1 MKDKTPLRPVFLVLV
16 VFWMAGLAC
25 SLEAPT
31 PAAWALTPTARSI
44 EESATAFAATQQA
57 ENVPLDTLT
66 PSETPTPMAATATAP
81 ASGLQPAGPWLV
93 YTTDEGKGLAL
104 LNVDGSGRT
113 SIPISPLLDV
123 RDLQDGLSPQGSWL
137 AVRTRQALDNYGL
150 NLDLIHLPDGKIERI
165 TPLVSPDLPERAK
178 SAPNSH
184 PEEALKAVAEP
195 GGLRWSP
202 DGRYLAFIAVIEGI
216 SSDLYLYD
224 MQTKKIKRLTSG
236 SSQVATPSWSPDGN
250 WLVVQEVESFGDGQ
264 AWKVSNVWGNKM
276 TYPEVRE
283 LYIPSS
289 TSGGEVFLGW
299 TALDKMLV
307 YSRNTTGGFSIRLV
321 DLEKL
326 KVSNIYPGSFDE
338 VSYDPQSKTLA
349 FIFNEK
355 VGVKTDQVPGLYLMQ
370 VDETTPRL
378 AQAGEWHHL
387 NWQPLLGVFT
397 ATGPQGALAVA
408 LEGTLNLV
416 KGEASAVLSPNK
428 SWQACFAGGSSVSPG
443 VRLYK
448 AGGELMQTISRDPT
462 SSLVWQPD
470 SNGFFFLANDQ
481 LFLDTFPKFQPQVVD
496 ANVRQ
501 GSASYLDW
509 LYLPRR

>member
-1 MKDKTPLRPVFLVLV
+1 
-16 VFWMAGLAC
+16 
-25 SLEAPT
+25 
-31 PAAWALTPTARSI
+31 
-44 EESATAFAATQQA
+44 
-57 ENVPLDTLT
+57 
-66 PSETPTPMAATATAP
+66 
-81 ASGLQPAGPWLV
+81 
-93 YTTDEGKGLAL
+93 
-104 LNVDGSGRT
+104 
-113 SIPISPLLDV
+113 
-123 RDLQDGLSPQGSWL
+123 
-137 AVRTRQALDNYGL
+137 
-150 NLDLIHLPDGKIERI
+150 
-165 TPLVSPDLPERAK
+165 
-178 SAPNSH
+178 
-184 PEEALKAVAEP
+184 
-195 GGLRWSP
+195 
-202 DGRYLAFIAVIEGI
+202 
-216 SSDLYLYD
+216 
-224 MQTKKIKRLTSG
+224 
-236 SSQVATPSWSPDGN
+236 
-250 WLVVQEVESFGDGQ
+250 
-264 AWKVSNVWGNKM
+264 VWGNKM